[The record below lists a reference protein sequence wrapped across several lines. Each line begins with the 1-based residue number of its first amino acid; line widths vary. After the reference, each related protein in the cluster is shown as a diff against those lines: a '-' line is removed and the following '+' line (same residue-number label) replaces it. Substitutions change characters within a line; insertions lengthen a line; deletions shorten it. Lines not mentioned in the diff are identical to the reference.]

1 MSMMKQTTLAVLL
14 ACAAMGAHAQAQTQD
29 RPWLDKSKSADERAS
44 AAVAAMTLD
53 EKLLLIVSYTGK
65 EDIRKESDDIVPPS
79 VKADVIA
86 HEIKGSAGYVPGIAR
101 LGIPA
106 QWQNDASIGVR
117 VSGMERTA
125 LPSSLATAASF
136 DPAVPEAGG
145 RMIAD
150 EARASGFNTFL
161 AGGAN
166 LAREPRNG
174 RNFEYTGEDP
184 LLAGRMTAGLV
195 NGIQSR
201 HMVSTMKHYAVN
213 DQESQRTTVDVT
225 ISPAAMRQSDLLAF
239 EILNELAKPGS
250 VMCSYNLVNG
260 RWACENEY
268 LLNKTLKQDWKFK
281 GYVMADWGAVHSTGD
296 AANYGLDQFTGYPC
310 CNHHGPFYSAKHF
323 KKALA
328 DGDVAMR
335 RLDDMAQRIL
345 WPLFQTGAFD
355 DPPKV
360 GKIDFVANA
369 AVSQKAAEES
379 LVLLKNEQN
388 LLPLA
393 NVKSVAVIGGHAD
406 KGVLAGG
413 GSSGVTPVGGN
424 AVPDIEPKKW
434 PGPVVYMPSSPL
446 AALKAELPKAK
457 VAYASGT
464 DIEAAVALAK
474 QSEVA
479 VVFVT
484 QWLGEGFD
492 GKLELD
498 GNQDALVAA
507 VARANPKTIVV
518 VESGGA
524 ILMPWLD
531 QVPAVLEAF
540 YPGIRGGQAI
550 ARILTGKVNPSGH
563 LPISFP
569 ASNAQLAHAEIP
581 GFGKPDGIPVHITY
595 HEGAAIGY
603 KWYDVKGYKPLFAFG
618 HGLSYTNFAVLDP
631 KANVAKGA
639 LTVGAAL
646 RNTGKLA
653 GKGVVQVYVAPADLK
668 ASGWEAPKRLVAFQK
683 LDLQPGAGN
692 AFTHAVDP
700 RLLATYEV
708 ADNSW
713 RVRAGTY
720 RVLFGQA
727 ADDLPVSVDVTLPDM
742 TWSAVHA
749 N

>member
-1 MSMMKQTTLAVLL
+1 MAVAVVL
-14 ACAAMGAHAQAQTQD
+14 ACAALGAQAQE
-29 RPWLDKSKSADERAS
+29 RAWLDKSKSADERAR

-53 EKLLLIVSYTGK
+53 EKLLLIVSYTDK
-65 EDIRKESDDIVPPS
+65 KDVAKQPDDIIPS
-79 VKADVIA
+79 AIKADIA
-86 HEIKGSAGYVPGIAR
+86 AHHIEGSAGYVPGIPR

-106 QWQNDASIGVR
+106 QWQTDASIGVR
-117 VSGMERTA
+117 VTGMERTA

-136 DPAVPEAGG
+136 DPAVTEAGG

-174 RNFEYTGEDP
+174 RNFEYVGEDP
-184 LLAGRMTAGLV
+184 LLAGRMAAGLV

-201 HMVSTMKHYAVN
+201 HMVSTMKHFAVN

-225 ISPAAMRQSDLLAF
+225 IAPEAMRQSDLLAF
-239 EILNELAKPGS
+239 EMLDELAKPGS

-281 GYVMADWGAVHSTGD
+281 GYVMADWGAVHSTAD
-296 AANYGLDQFTGYPC
+296 AANFGLDQFTGYPC
-310 CNHHGPFYSAKHF
+310 CNHHGPFYSARNF
-323 KKALA
+323 KA
-328 DGDVAMR
+328 AMDKGEVSMH

-345 WPLFQTGAFD
+345 WPLFQTGTFD

-360 GKIDFVANA
+360 DKIDFAAHAN
-369 AVSQKAAEES
+369 VTQRAAEES
-379 LVLLKNEQN
+379 LVLLKNEN
-388 LLPLA
+388 NVLPLA
-393 NVKSVAVIGGHAD
+393 SAKSLAVIGGHAD

-424 AVPDIEPKKW
+424 AVPDLAPKSW

-457 VAYASGT
+457 IGYASGA
-464 DIEAAVALAK
+464 DIAAAVALAK
-474 QSEVA
+474 QSDVA

-507 VARANPKTIVV
+507 VARANPKTVVV

-524 ILMPWLD
+524 ILMPWLA

-540 YPGIRGGQAI
+540 YPGMRGGEAI

-595 HEGAAIGY
+595 DEGAAIGY
-603 KWYDVKGYKPLFAFG
+603 KWYDAKRYKPLFAFG
-618 HGLSYTNFAVLDP
+618 HGLSYTRFAVAEP
-631 KANVAKGA
+631 KANVANGQ

-653 GKGVVQVYVAPADLK
+653 GKGVVQVYVAPADVK

-683 LDLQPGAGN
+683 LDLQPGGAH
-692 AFTHAVDP
+692 AFTQAVDP

-708 ADNSW
+708 ADDSW
-713 RVRAGTY
+713 HVRAGTY

-742 TWSAVHA
+742 TWSAVHK

>member
-1 MSMMKQTTLAVLL
+1 MSMMKQTTVAVLL
-14 ACAAMGAHAQAQTQD
+14 ACAALGAQAAQE
-29 RPWLDKSKSADERAS
+29 RAWLDKSKSADERAR

-53 EKLLLIVSYTGK
+53 EKLLLIVSYTDK
-65 EDIRKESDDIVPPS
+65 KDVAKQPDAIVPPA
-79 VKADVIA
+79 VKADVAA
-86 HEIKGSAGYVPGIAR
+86 HHIEGSAGYVPGIPR
-101 LGIPA
+101 LGIPP
-106 QWQNDASIGVR
+106 QWQTDASIGVR

-136 DPAVPEAGG
+136 DPAVSQAGG

-174 RNFEYTGEDP
+174 RNFEYVGEDP
-184 LLAGRMTAGLV
+184 LLAGRMAAGLV

-201 HMVSTMKHYAVN
+201 HMVSTMKHFAVN
-213 DQESQRTTVDVT
+213 DQESQRTTIDVT
-225 ISPAAMRQSDLLAF
+225 IAPEAMRQSDLLAF
-239 EILNELAKPGS
+239 EILDELAKPGS

-281 GYVMADWGAVHSTGD
+281 GYVMADWGAVHSTAD
-296 AANYGLDQFTGYPC
+296 AANFGLDQFTGYPC
-310 CNHHGPFYSAKHF
+310 CNHHGPFYSAKNF
-323 KKALA
+323 KA
-328 DGDVAMR
+328 AMAR
-335 RLDDMAQRIL
+335 GEVSMQRLDDMAQRIL

-355 DPPKV
+355 DPPKT
-360 GKIDFVANA
+360 GKIDFAAHA
-369 AVSQKAAEES
+369 AVSQRAAEES
-379 LVLLKNEQN
+379 LVLLKNDNN

-393 NVKSVAVIGGHAD
+393 QVKSVAVIGGHAD

-424 AVPDIEPKKW
+424 PVPNVEPKTW

-446 AALKAELPKAK
+446 AALKAELPA
-457 VAYASGT
+457 AQIGYASGT
-464 DIEAAVALAK
+464 DIDAAVALAK
-474 QSEVA
+474 RSDVA

-507 VARANPKTIVV
+507 VARANPKTVVV

-524 ILMPWLD
+524 VLMPWLP

-581 GFGKPDGIPVHITY
+581 GFGRKDGMPVHITY
-595 HEGAAIGY
+595 DEGATIGY
-603 KWYDVKGYKPLFAFG
+603 KWYDAKGYKPLFAFG
-618 HGLSYTNFAVLDP
+618 HGLSYTNFAVAEP
-631 KANVAKGA
+631 RAHVAHGV

-646 RNTGKLA
+646 RNTGRLA
-653 GKGVVQVYVAPADLK
+653 GKGVVQVYVAPADAK

-683 LDLQPGAGN
+683 LELQPGAAN
-692 AFTHAVDP
+692 AFTQAVDP

-708 ADNSW
+708 ADDSW
-713 RVRAGTY
+713 RIRAGTY

-727 ADDLPVSVDVTLPDM
+727 ADDLPVAVDVTLPDLV
-742 TWSAVHA
+742 WSAVHKE
-749 N
+749 

>member
-1 MSMMKQTTLAVLL
+1 MKQMTVAVLL
-14 ACAAMGAHAQAQTQD
+14 ACAAMSAHAQD
-29 RPWLDKSKSADERAS
+29 RPWLDKSKSADERAR

-53 EKLLLIVSYTGK
+53 EKLLLIVSYTDK
-65 EDIRKESDDIVPPS
+65 KDVAKQPDDIIPPA
-79 VKADVIA
+79 VKADIA
-86 HEIKGSAGYVPGIAR
+86 AHHIEGSAGYVPGIPR

-106 QWQNDASIGVR
+106 QWQTDASIGVR
-117 VSGMERTA
+117 VTGMARTA

-136 DPAVPEAGG
+136 DPTVSEAGG

-174 RNFEYTGEDP
+174 RNFEYVGEDP
-184 LLAGRMTAGLV
+184 LLAGRMAAGLV

-201 HMVSTMKHYAVN
+201 HMVSTMKHFAVN

-225 ISPAAMRQSDLLAF
+225 ISPEAMRQSDLLAF
-239 EILNELAKPGS
+239 EILDELAKPGS

-281 GYVMADWGAVHSTGD
+281 GYVMADWGAVHSTVD
-296 AANYGLDQFTGYPC
+296 AANFGLDQFTGYPC
-310 CNHHGPFYSAKHF
+310 CNHHGPFYSARNF
-323 KKALA
+323 KA
-328 DGDVAMR
+328 AMDKGEVSMH

-345 WPLFQTGAFD
+345 WPLFQTGTFD
-355 DPPKV
+355 DPPPL
-360 GKIDFVANA
+360 GKIDKDKINFGAHA
-369 AVSQKAAEES
+369 AVTQRAAEES
-379 LVLLKNEQN
+379 LVLLKNEN
-388 LLPLA
+388 NVLPLA
-393 NVKSVAVIGGHAD
+393 NVKSLAVIGGHAD

-424 AVPDIEPKKW
+424 AVPDLAPKSW
-434 PGPVVYMPSSPL
+434 PGPVVYMPSAPL

-457 VAYASGT
+457 IAYASGA
-464 DIEAAVALAK
+464 DIAAAVALAK
-474 QSEVA
+474 QSDVA

-507 VARANPKTIVV
+507 VARANPKTVVV

-524 ILMPWLD
+524 ILMPWLA

-540 YPGIRGGQAI
+540 YPGMRGGEAI

-569 ASNAQLAHAEIP
+569 ASNAQLAHGEIP

-595 HEGAAIGY
+595 DEGAAIGY
-603 KWYDVKGYKPLFAFG
+603 KWYDAKGYKPLFAFG
-618 HGLSYTNFAVLDP
+618 HGLSYTRFAVVEP
-631 KANVAKGA
+631 KASVANGA

-653 GKGVVQVYVAPADLK
+653 GRGVVQVYVAPADVK
-668 ASGWEAPKRLVAFQK
+668 ASGWEAPKRLVAFHK
-683 LDLQPGAGN
+683 LDLQPGGSH
-692 AFTHAVDP
+692 AFTEAVDP

-708 ADNSW
+708 ADDSW
-713 RVRAGTY
+713 HVRAGTY

-742 TWSAVHA
+742 TWSAVHKD
-749 N
+749 